1 MKLHPVILSWV
12 VVILGVAPSSA
23 EGAEAREYIIVSG
36 GPALMLWEQYNNAPH
51 DLWWMNFIR
60 AARIRIQELQ
70 EEHGENARI
79 TWLVYRR
86 GYERRAQQEGQDLI
100 DLIRSV
106 QRRYGV
112 NLIWFDKGDEI
123 IEYLNRGQ
131 PRNRVKIANFEYFG
145 HSNKACFMFDY
156 SNEIDTASKS
166 WLHEDELHRIR
177 RGIFTRD
184 AFVKSWGCHT
194 GESMSRKWRQATGVP
209 MWGAVGKTR
218 YRTHELPFIS
228 TSGGRWAQ

>member
-1 MKLHPVILSWV
+1 MAKPISLLILLVLLILTPVEE
-12 VVILGVAPSSA
+12 VAA
-23 EGAEAREYIIVSG
+23 QEKEYIIVSG
-36 GPALMLWEQYNNAPH
+36 GVSLMLWEQYNNAPH

-60 AARIRIQELQ
+60 AGRIRIEELR
-70 EEHGENARI
+70 EEHGPDARI

-86 GYERRAQQEGQDLI
+86 AYERRAQQEGQDLI
-100 DLIRSV
+100 DLIESV
-106 QRRYGV
+106 QRRYHV
-112 NLIWFDKGDEI
+112 DLIWFNQGSEI
-123 IEYLNRGQ
+123 IDHLNRGH

-145 HSNKACFMFDY
+145 HSNKSCFMFDY

-166 WLHEDELHRIR
+166 WLHEDELHQIR
-177 RGIFTRD
+177 RGIFTPD

-194 GESMSRKWRQATGVP
+194 GESMSRKWLEATGVP

-228 TSGGRWAQ
+228 TAGGRWTTR